1 MVCFTSCSKLFLF
14 ITFFR
19 STLNTSSSTS
29 VVKLPRIGVQMLG
42 VSFNLVIIF
51 LWIFFSSLPIMG
63 LVFTNYSALAKAD
76 LSGWYFDS
84 KTSVCSSSLRKYKAM
99 ASEFLAQF
107 VFKKYF
113 PLIFHK
119 CSKIFFEGIT
129 PRKGP
134 LSTILER
141 AHAMKFTQK
150 PLHTVCSTKRDWL
163 ATA

>member
-1 MVCFTSCSKLFLF
+1 MKHLVSFTSCSKLFLF

-19 STLNTSSSTS
+19 STSNTSSGTS
-29 VVKLPRIGVQMLG
+29 AVKLPRIEVQMLG

-63 LVFTNYSALAKAD
+63 LVFTNYSTLAKAD

-84 KTSVCSSSLRKYKAM
+84 KTSVCSSSLQKYKAM
-99 ASEFLAQF
+99 ASEFLAWF

-129 PRKGP
+129 LRKGP
-134 LSTILER
+134 SSTILER

-150 PLHTVCSTKRDWL
+150 PFAHRM
-163 ATA
+163 